1 MSEKIPEV
9 LKDYMFIKDIGE
21 GNFGKVKLS
30 KLIST
35 NEKFAIK
42 ILNKERLKTQTKSS
56 SINEIEILSKLDHP
70 NIIHVE
76 TILDDEINFYIIME
90 YCSEGE
96 LFDYIVKEEK
106 LDEIEAAVFF
116 YQLIKGVE
124 YIHSQNLAHRDLKP
138 ENLLLTKDHILKIID
153 FGLCHDFDGR
163 KYLKTKCG
171 SPSYAAPEILKG
183 FPYNGF
189 KSDIWCCGIILY
201 GMLCGYLPFDGDNN
215 QEIFK
220 QIVQCNPEYPP
231 FLGNDSIDLISK
243 ILNPEPSRRIN
254 INQIKKH
261 PFYIKGKYHYFMK
274 YNENGEIKEDS
285 SAKSRSE
292 SNKSLLNTNRS
303 TRGDKKQFIYS
314 TIKKHKDNALI
325 FNNIKTVTKKNNQQY
340 ENSIYKNI
348 FTTIGYKEE
357 INNKKNKK
365 FFLLNNL
372 EDDNI
377 DVKRDKLSKSK
388 FNKDL
393 NNDIKEIRQPS
404 ITRENEHKHSFFLRT
419 FKNKFNENKLK
430 LTTNN
435 KYFDNKDNY
444 QNLHSNS
451 SSKKKDINEKNKKL
465 FELYSLN
472 STKSNERRPYN
483 KMNLIMNNQKRTI
496 NKYEKNNFK
505 EKQDKNEN
513 LDFLQNFLSNKNRN
527 KNNEITIKSPEKH
540 NDINFNLI
548 LTKTRKNEKNKILSE
563 KKQKNDENKA
573 FSEHKIK
580 KSFSQ
585 KRKLILNFV
594 NSPSSNIK
602 KTQAKKDKFNIIF
615 NDKNEVGLK
624 NEGNENNFI
633 HLFEK
638 ANFSYSTKKTHRANT
653 KTNKNVKLINI
664 NTKGNSK
671 KKEGNN
677 IFIKTNPNNRNETIK
692 EILLKNDFMK
702 RKNNDTNQTEP
713 KYNHFLEKVIKKMY
727 TKDKQIINNN
737 INIITFNN
745 NFGSEN
751 HNQVFRMLDIEEDKN
766 NNETLECPHINNNKN
781 NNNSSNDNRNKK
793 YQMNLNNNK
802 KLLLLKNPKI
812 MDNNRFDSKEKV
824 RKFFPNLKSHNK
836 NNN

>member
-1 MSEKIPEV
+1 
-9 LKDYMFIKDIGE
+9 
-21 GNFGKVKLS
+21 
-30 KLIST
+30 
-35 NEKFAIK
+35 
-42 ILNKERLKTQTKSS
+42 
-56 SINEIEILSKLDHP
+56 
-70 NIIHVE
+70 
-76 TILDDEINFYIIME
+76 
-90 YCSEGE
+90 
-96 LFDYIVKEEK
+96 
-106 LDEIEAAVFF
+106 
-116 YQLIKGVE
+116 
-124 YIHSQNLAHRDLKP
+124 
-138 ENLLLTKDHILKIID
+138 
-153 FGLCHDFDGR
+153 
-163 KYLKTKCG
+163 
-171 SPSYAAPEILKG
+171 
-183 FPYNGF
+183 
-189 KSDIWCCGIILY
+189 
-201 GMLCGYLPFDGDNN
+201 
-215 QEIFK
+215 
-220 QIVQCNPEYPP
+220 
-231 FLGNDSIDLISK
+231 
-243 ILNPEPSRRIN
+243 
-254 INQIKKH
+254 
-261 PFYIKGKYHYFMK
+261 
-274 YNENGEIKEDS
+274 
-285 SAKSRSE
+285 
-292 SNKSLLNTNRS
+292 
-303 TRGDKKQFIYS
+303 
-314 TIKKHKDNALI
+314 
-325 FNNIKTVTKKNNQQY
+325 
-340 ENSIYKNI
+340 
-348 FTTIGYKEE
+348 
-357 INNKKNKK
+357 
-365 FFLLNNL
+365 
-372 EDDNI
+372 
-377 DVKRDKLSKSK
+377 
-388 FNKDL
+388 
-393 NNDIKEIRQPS
+393 
-404 ITRENEHKHSFFLRT
+404 
-419 FKNKFNENKLK
+419 
-430 LTTNN
+430 
-435 KYFDNKDNY
+435 
-444 QNLHSNS
+444 
-451 SSKKKDINEKNKKL
+451 
-465 FELYSLN
+465 
-472 STKSNERRPYN
+472 
-483 KMNLIMNNQKRTI
+483 MNNQKRTI

-638 ANFSYSTKKTHRANT
+638 ANFSYSTKKAHRANT

-713 KYNHFLEKVIKKMY
+713 KYNQFLEKVIKKMY

-793 YQMNLNNNK
+793 YHINLNNNK